1 MATKRARSKK
11 NNNLI
16 EEGVGRVEEAFNQL
30 GDDFEQL
37 QKRAEKRRKEFERN
51 AERRLKKF
59 RTELRKN
66 EWVKRAE
73 KQRKDLEKRADRFR
87 KDVESSRAFK
97 KVEEIRK
104 DTNQA
109 LEDGVDAVLE
119 TMRIA
124 SQGEVTR
131 LERQVKALQRKVREL
146 ELERGAA

>member
-1 MATKRARSKK
+1 MATKRAQSKK
-11 NNNLI
+11 SNNLI
-16 EEGVGRVEEAFNQL
+16 EEGVERVEEVFSQL

-37 QKRAEKRRKEFERN
+37 QKSAEKRRKEFERN

-73 KQRKDLEKRADRFR
+73 KQRKDLERRADRLR
-87 KDVESSRAFK
+87 KDVEGSRAFK

-109 LEDGVDAVLE
+109 LENGVDAVLE

-124 SQGEVTR
+124 SQGEVTK

-146 ELERGAA
+146 ERGAAA